1 MQATARQI
9 IFTGRVQGVGFRFT
23 AHRIANRHFL
33 TGYVRNLPDGTVE
46 MLAQGEVEDIN
57 ACIAD
62 IQQGLPGYI
71 TETRIT
77 DLPTNPRHREFR
89 ITF

>member
-1 MQATARQI
+1 
-9 IFTGRVQGVGFRFT
+9 
-23 AHRIANRHFL
+23 
-33 TGYVRNLPDGTVE
+33 

-71 TETRIT
+71 TETRII
-77 DLPTNPRHREFR
+77 DLPRDPRHREFR